1 VKKPPA
7 DPSRSQHALAAS
19 IAREVQSTLPQQY
32 SLTGLTESVESAL
45 VTEAHQNELLLAYT
59 RAGVLAAYSVIYALS
74 YGTAD
79 AFIIII
85 WALVAFAF
93 PLVLNR
99 GWYRTWLRHA
109 VAVSDALLI
118 LTSALLLYR
127 HAQVSGET
135 LESGHIGILATACVF
150 LAFSGAF
157 RLSRTTAR
165 LTTVLGLAAWV
176 ITAML
181 GEVDLLQALFI
192 GGIVIATGLFG
203 SRITHIIRRVVAK
216 EVAQGR
222 LTVLYDDAQ
231 HAVHAREEVLKIVA
245 HDLRNPLNTIGM
257 AAELLMEGTKDPQQ
271 LKNLEIIRRTAKRM
285 NRLIHD
291 LLDVARMEA
300 GRVVLE
306 QKPVDVPVL
315 FADVLEMMRPIAAQ
329 SSLQIETTGQNDV
342 PPIHV
347 DPDRTL
353 QIFSNL
359 VGNAIKFTPAGGTIV
374 LKASRVGPKV
384 RLAVSD
390 DGQGIPADQLPNIF
404 GRFWQG
410 NKADRRGIGM
420 GLTIA
425 RSLVEA
431 HGEQIGVESR
441 FGEGTEFWFT
451 AAIAEKK

>member
-1 VKKPPA
+1 
-7 DPSRSQHALAAS
+7 
-19 IAREVQSTLPQQY
+19 
-32 SLTGLTESVESAL
+32 
-45 VTEAHQNELLLAYT
+45 
-59 RAGVLAAYSVIYALS
+59 
-74 YGTAD
+74 
-79 AFIIII
+79 
-85 WALVAFAF
+85 
-93 PLVLNR
+93 
-99 GWYRTWLRHA
+99 
-109 VAVSDALLI
+109 
-118 LTSALLLYR
+118 
-127 HAQVSGET
+127 
-135 LESGHIGILATACVF
+135 
-150 LAFSGAF
+150 
-157 RLSRTTAR
+157 
-165 LTTVLGLAAWV
+165 
-176 ITAML
+176 
-181 GEVDLLQALFI
+181 
-192 GGIVIATGLFG
+192 
-203 SRITHIIRRVVAK
+203 
-216 EVAQGR
+216 
-222 LTVLYDDAQ
+222 
-231 HAVHAREEVLKIVA
+231 
-245 HDLRNPLNTIGM
+245 
-257 AAELLMEGTKDPQQ
+257 
-271 LKNLEIIRRTAKRM
+271 
-285 NRLIHD
+285 
-291 LLDVARMEA
+291 MEA